1 PSIFS
6 NIQAPKGTE
15 ANEGKHKKITFSVM
29 PDTEEELIVTADVE
43 DLEMDPINISAVPA
57 NIALEDPDIS
67 GMTKDMQKLS
77 DAIGEIHSG
86 VLELNNGISELN
98 EGTAELS
105 SGSAEYMDGIHELD
119 ESSNELVDG
128 SREIRDILQQVS
140 EAVQAG
146 PDMPERGD
154 VDELPDGLREMAEGL
169 RESGDGREELQD
181 NYDEAYGALAEA
193 INEIPD
199 SDISEKQIKSLYKSN
214 ADQGVVDQLM
224 ATYQAA
230 QKVKHTYSAAK
241 QGFAAVSNTLDQVS
255 EPLYDMADQLEVIA
269 AEMEKNMEDFETLD
283 ALVDLQEGLS
293 ELSSEYSS
301 FHDGLVDYTEGVHAL
316 AMNYEDLDSGI
327 QGLSEGTS
335 ELDSGAHELSEGT
348 KELESSTHDIPEEM
362 QSEIDELMDE
372 YENEDFEPVSFVSD
386 QNKDVGVVQFVLQ
399 TESIEIE
406 EPEENDETSEDELSF
421 WDRLL
426 DLFR

>member
-1 PSIFS
+1 
-6 NIQAPKGTE
+6 
-15 ANEGKHKKITFSVM
+15 
-29 PDTEEELIVTADVE
+29 
-43 DLEMDPINISAVPA
+43 
-57 NIALEDPDIS
+57 
-67 GMTKDMQKLS
+67 
-77 DAIGEIHSG
+77 
-86 VLELNNGISELN
+86 
-98 EGTAELS
+98 
-105 SGSAEYMDGIHELD
+105 
-119 ESSNELVDG
+119 
-128 SREIRDILQQVS
+128 
-140 EAVQAG
+140 
-146 PDMPERGD
+146 
-154 VDELPDGLREMAEGL
+154 
-169 RESGDGREELQD
+169 
-181 NYDEAYGALAEA
+181 
-193 INEIPD
+193 
-199 SDISEKQIKSLYKSN
+199 
-214 ADQGVVDQLM
+214 
-224 ATYQAA
+224 
-230 QKVKHTYSAAK
+230 
-241 QGFAAVSNTLDQVS
+241 
-255 EPLYDMADQLEVIA
+255 
-269 AEMEKNMEDFETLD
+269 
-283 ALVDLQEGLS
+283 GLS

-426 DLFR
+426 DLFRQHDSLFDDCLSLRLGSRSNAWPIAIGVLLLASISNSLFSTDTIYR